1 MELDKKALAVA
12 RLTAAIFEWD
22 PRGKSKYDDAAQR
35 KQAITELV
43 DEALPNQKS
52 KENVIN
58 MILAMV
64 LLTSGSVAT
73 VRNPEGFSD
82 KKKTRWSHIVS
93 EPADMFLKILK
104 YPTYQ
109 LITKQDYINAN
120 KLLPIIGNSSM
131 LETEV
136 YTVFSKSGLT
146 SKRPSLASFIDKGN
160 QKRGIGGYGELHR
173 GLSDMSDAV
182 VSRLTNLSKPWNMM
196 RGVSTSRDY
205 GSAKGFS
212 QKHGPNHVM
221 LSFKNPKKR
230 GFNALKL
237 SKYGSEE
244 EVILSGIAKFD
255 TYQMTFYADALEEA
269 GDRDAKEYAI
279 QVSQSMIFVRR
290 GLSAF
295 YGEQHG
301 DAKTSHEFVKTAM
314 SGEPFKIT
322 GKNGLVVTLKARP
335 STATITL
342 FGEIE

>member
-22 PRGKSKYDDAAQR
+22 PRGRSTYDDEAQR
-35 KQAITELV
+35 KQAITTLV
-43 DEALPNQKS
+43 NEALPDQKS
-52 KENVIN
+52 KENVIK

-82 KKKTRWSHIVS
+82 RKQTRWSHILS

-109 LITKQDYINAN
+109 LITKQDYVNAN

-136 YTVFSKSGLT
+136 YTIFSKSGLT
-146 SKRPSLASFIDKGN
+146 KSRPSLASFIDRGSE
-160 QKRGIGGYGELHR
+160 KRGIGGYEQLHR
-173 GLSDMSDAV
+173 GLSGMSDKV
-182 VSRLTNLSKPWNMM
+182 VGRLTNLSKPWNMM

-205 GSAKGFS
+205 GSAKGFAH
-212 QKHGPNHVM
+212 KDGPNHVL
-221 LSFKNPKKR
+221 LSFQNPKKR

-244 EVILSGIAKFD
+244 EVVLSGIAKFD
-255 TYQMTFYADALEEA
+255 TYQLTFYADAIEEE
-269 GDRDAKEYAI
+269 GDQNAKEYAI
-279 QVSQSMIFVRR
+279 QVSQSMIFIRR
-290 GLSAF
+290 GLKPF

-301 DAKTSHEFVKTAM
+301 DPKTSHSFVKTAM
-314 SGEPFKIT
+314 DGESFEVT

>member
-22 PRGKSKYDDAAQR
+22 PRGSSIYADAIER
-35 KQAITELV
+35 KQAITTLV
-43 DEALPNQKS
+43 NEALPDQKS
-52 KENVIN
+52 KENVIK

-82 KKKTRWSHIVS
+82 RKKTRWSHILS

-131 LETEV
+131 LEAEV
-136 YTVFSKSGLT
+136 YTVFSKSGLAN
-146 SKRPSLASFIDKGN
+146 KKPSLASFIDKGD
-160 QKRGIGGYGELHR
+160 QKRGIGGYEELHR
-173 GLSDMSDAV
+173 GLSKMSDAV

-196 RGVSTSRDY
+196 RGVSSSRDY
-205 GSAKGFS
+205 RSAKGFS
-212 QKHGPNHVM
+212 QKHGANHVM

-244 EVILSGIAKFD
+244 EVVLSGIAKFD
-255 TYQMTFYADALEEA
+255 GYQLTFYADAIEEE
-269 GDRDAKEYAI
+269 GDQNAKEYTV
-279 QVSQSMIFVRR
+279 QVSQSMIFIRR
-290 GLSAF
+290 GLRPF

-301 DAKTSHEFVKTAM
+301 DPKTSHSFVKTAM
-314 SGEPFKIT
+314 NGESFKVT

-335 STATITL
+335 LTATIEL